1 MPFKKTITKIRNLL
15 IVAILCL
22 LFIQTT
28 SAAEVATVHGAIYEW
43 ETFKLLENTIVE
55 VNSTPPQSQVAK
67 YGLYSFDL
75 PVGIYLLNASY
86 YEDGELVYYAEEN
99 LNITDGGDYLL
110 DMLLLPAYPKGSLND
125 SDLTEITTGL
135 ENKSLILD
143 GNESKTTVYLI
154 AAGAIVIVGTI
165 AAFALTKRKASQK
178 NEPETRLYDFEY
190 TDQETLTD
198 DGTSLPH
205 DLQQVVDIIKNNGG
219 RITQRDLRSKMSYSE
234 AKVSLMVSDL
244 ENRGIVE
251 KFKKGRGNIIVLKE
265 NDHQNL

>member
-15 IVAILCL
+15 IVVFLCL

-75 PVGIYLLNASY
+75 PVGVYLLNASY
-86 YEDGELVYYAEEN
+86 YENGELVYYAEEN

-110 DMLLLPAYPKGSLND
+110 DMLLLPAYPKSNLND
-125 SDLTEITTGL
+125 TDLTEITTGL

-143 GNESKTTVYLI
+143 ENESKTAIYLI
-154 AAGAIVIVGTI
+154 AAGVIVIAGIIV
-165 AAFALTKRKASQK
+165 AVALAKRKAQK
-178 NEPETRLYDFEY
+178 NELEISSYSVDYAE
-190 TDQETLTD
+190 QENLSD

-205 DLQQVVDIIKNNGG
+205 DLKQVVDIIKNNGG
-219 RITQRDLRSKMSYSE
+219 RITQRDLRSKISYSE
-234 AKVSLMVSDL
+234 AKVSLMISDL